1 MTDRR
6 RAWFLSVDRYRSA
19 AGGLVVVVGRGSIP
33 DRPMG
38 WPGRDDRRR
47 KLMELFFGRRRQLC
61 GRLIRARTAWSS
73 QPQPLI

>member
-33 DRPMG
+33 G

-47 KLMELFFGRRRQLC
+47 KLMELFFGRRRQLR